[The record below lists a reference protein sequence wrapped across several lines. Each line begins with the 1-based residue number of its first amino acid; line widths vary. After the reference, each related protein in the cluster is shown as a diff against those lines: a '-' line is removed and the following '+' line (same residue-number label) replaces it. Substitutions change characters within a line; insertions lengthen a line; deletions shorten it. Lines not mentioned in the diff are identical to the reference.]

1 MQARG
6 ILVDLVERFLTS
18 MIEYVFILL
27 AIIGLAAAEK
37 RASQSLPK
45 KGSQK
50 LAKKTKCKLDPA
62 THRNFISPRRRSVS
76 KIR

>member
-1 MQARG
+1 MLFNFGFGAVQARG

-45 KGSQK
+45 K
-50 LAKKTKCKLDPA
+50 LA
-62 THRNFISPRRRSVS
+62 RS
-76 KIR
+76 

>member
-37 RASQSLPK
+37 RASPK
-45 KGSQK
+45 FAKKVSQK
-50 LAKKTKCKLDPA
+50 LAKKQNA
-62 THRNFISPRRRSVS
+62 S
-76 KIR
+76 